1 MSTQRPIHMA
11 MVVAL
16 LATLACST
24 LFPQTPISSEP
35 AVAAL
40 ALRLDG
46 GQPHLSSFV
55 GPITASWYLP
65 EGSYF
70 VSAVDQ
76 DGLTLVFSEIQIDT
90 EPLMWPSDFESADAL
105 DNPESAAA
113 IKTLAGFLVKAEGA
127 ELTALENSSAGFGEP
142 LFTTEPGQAELDE
155 LHALYTD
162 IAAQEPAVLNALDL
176 LFGSLASE
184 RGSHKFAAPA
194 RGIKD
199 ALLGFFGY
207 AGNAGKRAR
216 ERILKISES
225 LNPED
230 EADAFHAV
238 REAFKGDANS
248 FDEFLSRLRSGE
260 LDTQAAQ
267 IESDMRNAPGFGA
280 AARVAGA
287 SVGQVVHEEGAQLV
301 TRGAELQAEVIKG
314 VLGDVFPDITKGFDL
329 ADKANEWAEYIQT
342 VYKDP
347 LVTAEGEGRG
357 ALEEKIKERILSDL
371 QRCCPGLDEDLADE
385 IASKVSEKAV
395 SAIPQITTGLGTTEL
410 PASPM
415 VNLRFTVVE
424 TVAGGAAKNTS
435 TSFVLTADFQTGTV
449 VGSLEGMTTYDAG
462 RLCVNPQNPS
472 ETWDY
477 LGVTY
482 DATYTADVTSSLDVT
497 TGEFSAS
504 IDPAGQV
511 VNFTITQLF
520 TDSRCIKYNSE
531 PPPDIGPFSNIGPF
545 QGTGT
550 ISGVISRTGEATL
563 TTDWQA
569 GNAQITGSWSGQGQV
584 AP

>member
-11 MVVAL
+11 IVVTL

-24 LFPQTPISSEP
+24 LFPQTPISAEP
-35 AVAAL
+35 AVGAL
-40 ALRLDG
+40 ALRLNG
-46 GQPHLSSFV
+46 GQPQLSSFV

-65 EGSYF
+65 AGSYF

-76 DGLTLVFSEIQIDT
+76 NGLTLVFSEIQIDT
-90 EPLMWPSDFESADAL
+90 EPLMWPSDFESAGAL

-113 IKTLAGFLVKAEGA
+113 IKTLAGFLVKAEEA
-127 ELTALENSSAGFGEP
+127 ELTALENSSAGFGAP

-162 IAAQEPAVLNALDL
+162 IAAHEPAVLNALDL

-216 ERILKISES
+216 ERILKISGG

-230 EADAFHAV
+230 EADAFNAV
-238 REAFKGDANS
+238 REAFKSDANN

-301 TRGAELQAEVIKG
+301 TKGAELQAEVIKG
-314 VLGDVFPDITKGFDL
+314 VLGNVFPDITKGFDL

-347 LVTAEGEGRG
+347 LAAAEGAGRS
-357 ALEEKIKERILSDL
+357 ALEEKIKTRILADL
-371 QRCCPGLDEDLADE
+371 QSCCPSLDQDLADE
-385 IASKVSEKAV
+385 IAGKVSEKAV
-395 SAIPQITTGLGTTEL
+395 SAIPQITTDLGATAL
-410 PASPM
+410 PASPI

-424 TVAGGAAKNTS
+424 TVAGGAAENTS

-462 RLCVNPQNPS
+462 RSCVNPENPT

-482 DATYTADVTSSLDVT
+482 DATYTADVTGSLDVT

-504 IDPAGQV
+504 FTPAGQV
-511 VNFTITQLF
+511 VNFTVTQLF

-545 QGTGT
+545 QGAGT
-550 ISGVISRTGEATL
+550 ISGVISPSGEARL

>member
-1 MSTQRPIHMA
+1 MATQHPIHMT
-11 MVVAL
+11 MVVTL

-24 LFPQTPISSEP
+24 LFPQTPISSGP

-46 GQPHLSSFV
+46 GQPQLSSFV

-76 DGLTLVFSEIQIDT
+76 NGLTLVFSKIQIDT
-90 EPLMWPSDFESADAL
+90 EPLMWPSDFESAGAL

-113 IKTLAGFLVKAEGA
+113 IMTLAGFLVKAEEA
-127 ELTALENSSAGFGEP
+127 ELTALENSSASFSAP

-155 LHALYTD
+155 LHVLYTG

-207 AGNAGKRAR
+207 AGNSGKRAR

-230 EADAFHAV
+230 EADAFNAV
-238 REAFKGDANS
+238 REAFKGDANNL
-248 FDEFLSRLRSGE
+248 DEFLSRLRSGE

-287 SVGQVVHEEGAQLV
+287 SVG
-301 TRGAELQAEVIKG
+301 
-314 VLGDVFPDITKGFDL
+314 
-329 ADKANEWAEYIQT
+329 
-342 VYKDP
+342 
-347 LVTAEGEGRG
+347 
-357 ALEEKIKERILSDL
+357 
-371 QRCCPGLDEDLADE
+371 
-385 IASKVSEKAV
+385 
-395 SAIPQITTGLGTTEL
+395 
-410 PASPM
+410 
-415 VNLRFTVVE
+415 
-424 TVAGGAAKNTS
+424 
-435 TSFVLTADFQTGTV
+435 
-449 VGSLEGMTTYDAG
+449 
-462 RLCVNPQNPS
+462 
-472 ETWDY
+472 
-477 LGVTY
+477 
-482 DATYTADVTSSLDVT
+482 
-497 TGEFSAS
+497 
-504 IDPAGQV
+504 
-511 VNFTITQLF
+511 
-520 TDSRCIKYNSE
+520 
-531 PPPDIGPFSNIGPF
+531 
-545 QGTGT
+545 
-550 ISGVISRTGEATL
+550 
-563 TTDWQA
+563 
-569 GNAQITGSWSGQGQV
+569 
-584 AP
+584 